1 MVLNSIEKLIEKY
14 DNGETTLQEEQQL
27 KNYFSQE
34 TVAPHL
40 EVYKSM
46 FQYFLQTHEEQF
58 TKDVPLIPIIIGT
71 RKTNT
76 LYKWISVAA
85 IAVLMFGIYTQVG
98 NQPQSRT
105 LADLS
110 PTERE
115 AYDKTMEVFNLVSS
129 KLNEGS
135 QNMNTLSLVS
145 SNFDKGADNIAYIS
159 EFSRTTSKFLKTN

>member
-27 KNYFSQE
+27 KNYFSKEE

-40 EVYKSM
+40 EGYKSM

-58 TKDVPLIPIIIGT
+58 TKDVPLKAK
-71 RKTNT
+71 KTYT

-85 IAVLMFGIYTQVG
+85 IAVLMFGIYTQVD
-98 NQPQSRT
+98 NQPQMRT

-129 KLNEGS
+129 KFNQGS
-135 QNMNTLSLVS
+135 ENLNTLNLVS
-145 SNFDKGADNIAYIS
+145 TNFTKGSDNVSYINEFARTSN
-159 EFSRTTSKFLKTN
+159 KFLKTN

>member
-27 KNYFSQE
+27 KDYFSKE

-46 FQYFLQTHEEQF
+46 FQYFLHTHEEQF
-58 TKDVPLIPIIIGT
+58 TKDVPLNP

-85 IAVLMFGIYTQVG
+85 IAVLMFGIYTQVDT
-98 NQPQSRT
+98 QPEMRT
-105 LADLS
+105 LASLS
-110 PTERE
+110 VEERE

-129 KLNEGS
+129 KFNQGS
-135 QNMNTLSLVS
+135 ENLNTLNLVS
-145 SNFDKGADNIAYIS
+145 SNFTKGSDNVAYIG
-159 EFSRTTSKFLKTN
+159 EFSKATNKFLKTN

>member
-46 FQYFLQTHEEQF
+46 FQYFLQTHEERF
-58 TKDVPLIPIIIGT
+58 TKDVPLKP

-129 KLNEGS
+129 KFSEGTESLTALN
-135 QNMNTLSLVS
+135 MVS
-145 SNFDKGADNIAYIS
+145 SNFDKGANNIAYLG
-159 EFSRTTSKFLKTN
+159 EFSKATNKFLKTN